1 MSHRLYQFDR
11 TPAAREK
18 ALVLVLL
25 RGVGP
30 DDIVATT
37 RNVDVDKDSLDEVG
51 EHFETYRREILTFL
65 RRRVRSPEQA
75 EDLSQQ
81 VFLRVM
87 QLSDISEIRSPE
99 AYLRATARHVLADF
113 YRSQN
118 ARDKGIVLEFQEF
131 RHADETWSPGNSLQT
146 DEFLDRLAAVLDSLS
161 SQVQKAF
168 VLSRIYGYTYS
179 EIGRALSISPRTV
192 EKHIAKAAARCVES
206 ELNARD
212 DAEMGEGPVE

>member
-1 MSHRLYQFDR
+1 MSHRLCNFDH

-18 ALVLVLL
+18 TLVFVLL
-25 RGVGP
+25 RGVGT
-30 DDIVATT
+30 DDLVAAART
-37 RNVDVDKDSLDEVG
+37 VGVDKESLDELAG
-51 EHFETYRREILTFL
+51 QFEAYRKDILAFM

-75 EDLSQQ
+75 EDLLQQ
-81 VFLRVM
+81 VFLKVM
-87 QLSDISEIRSPE
+87 QRSDISEIRNPE

-131 RHADETWSPGNSLQT
+131 RHADETWSPGKSLQSRQ
-146 DEFLDRLAAVLDSLS
+146 FLDRLAAVLDSLS

-168 VLSRIYGYTYS
+168 VLSRVYGYTYS

-192 EKHIAKAAARCVES
+192 EKHVAKAVARCVES
-206 ELNARD
+206 ELNALD
-212 DAEMGEGPVE
+212 NEETGAGPVE